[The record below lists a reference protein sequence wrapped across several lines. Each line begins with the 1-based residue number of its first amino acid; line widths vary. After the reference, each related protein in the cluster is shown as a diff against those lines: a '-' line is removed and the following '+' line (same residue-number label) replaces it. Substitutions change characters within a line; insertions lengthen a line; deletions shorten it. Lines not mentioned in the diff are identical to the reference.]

1 MRSKLRSAPRSPRL
15 RPKVIILGA
24 GISGLALAARIAP
37 RCDVTVLEAGGAAGG
52 LARTI
57 RHKGFHLDLGPHPL
71 YSTEASREDVI
82 AGLRRALGR
91 DLAEIER
98 TSAVWFNGRLF
109 KYPLKMRDILSKLSS
124 AELAG
129 YGLSFV
135 GARLGYTLGRRGR
148 GDFASWVKAR
158 YGGKVYRLYFE
169 EYTEKSWGVS
179 PPLLSAAFAAE
190 RVPETNLLDV
200 VTEAVTGRRRASA
213 ADHPHNP
220 QKARSFFPRLGV
232 GMIPDLLQR
241 EMKARGGRVLF
252 GRKAV
257 GLKMLRN
264 NAAGVA
270 VRHHHGRREVIPCDF
285 LASTIPLPELA
296 SFLVPAGEAAR
307 LRQALPYSGL
317 AFVFL
322 FLKKERVLRHKWVY
336 FPEKGIPFNRLSEIK
351 NASAACAPPG
361 RTSLCVEFACSPQEG
376 GRSSDGSYVRTAVRE
391 LRRLGFISASDVCGS
406 LVVREPNAYGLW
418 LRGFPEHYQRVQDR
432 LGEVANLA
440 SFGRQGDFQYFNL
453 DHCLLRAGEIAGR
466 IAGFFRLEGERS

>member
-1 MRSKLRSAPRSPRL
+1 MGLRPPSRRPRL
-15 RPKVIILGA
+15 RPKVVVLGA
-24 GISGLALAARIAP
+24 GISGLGLAARIAA

-57 RHKGFHLDLGPHPL
+57 RHKGFHLYLGPHPL

-82 AGLRRALGR
+82 AGLRRAMGR

-213 ADHPHNP
+213 
-220 QKARSFFPRLGV
+220 
-232 GMIPDLLQR
+232 
-241 EMKARGGRVLF
+241 
-252 GRKAV
+252 
-257 GLKMLRN
+257 
-264 NAAGVA
+264 
-270 VRHHHGRREVIPCDF
+270 
-285 LASTIPLPELA
+285 PLP
-296 SFLVPAGEAAR
+296 S
-307 LRQALPYSGL
+307 
-317 AFVFL
+317 
-322 FLKKERVLRHKWVY
+322 
-336 FPEKGIPFNRLSEIK
+336 
-351 NASAACAPPG
+351 
-361 RTSLCVEFACSPQEG
+361 TSS
-376 GRSSDGSYVRTAVRE
+376 
-391 LRRLGFISASDVCGS
+391 
-406 LVVREPNAYGLW
+406 
-418 LRGFPEHYQRVQDR
+418 
-432 LGEVANLA
+432 
-440 SFGRQGDFQYFNL
+440 
-453 DHCLLRAGEIAGR
+453 R
-466 IAGFFRLEGERS
+466 IASLDS

>member
-1 MRSKLRSAPRSPRL
+1 MNTNLRPPSRRPRL
-15 RPKVIILGA
+15 RPKVVILGA

-37 RCDVTVLEAGGAAGG
+37 RCDVTVLEAEGAVGG

-57 RHKGFHLDLGPHPL
+57 RRQGFHLDLGPHPL
-71 YSTEASREDVI
+71 YSTGASHQDII
-82 AGLRRALGR
+82 AGLRRAMGR
-91 DLAEIER
+91 DIVEIER

-109 KYPLKMRDILSKLSS
+109 KYPLKMRDILSKLSA
-124 AELAG
+124 AEMVG

-158 YGGKVYRLYFE
+158 YGRKVYRLYFE

-213 ADHPHNP
+213 PDHPHNP
-220 QKARSFFPRLGV
+220 QKALSFFPRLGV
-232 GMIPDLLQR
+232 GMIPDLLKR
-241 EMKARGGRVLF
+241 ETEARGGRVLV
-252 GRKAV
+252 GCKAV
-257 GLKMLRN
+257 GLRMLRN
-264 NAAGVA
+264 KAAGVA
-270 VRHHHGRREVIPCDF
+270 VRHRGRRGVVPCDF

-322 FLKKERVLRHKWVY
+322 FLKKERVLKHKWVY

-376 GRSSDGSYVRTAVRE
+376 GRSSDESYVRTAVSE
-391 LRRLGFISASDVCGS
+391 LRRLGFLSPSDVYGS

-418 LRGFPEHYQRVQDR
+418 LQDFFKHYQRVQSR
-432 LGEVANLA
+432 LEEVANLA

-453 DHCLLRAGEIAGR
+453 DHCLLRARETADR
-466 IAGFFRLEGERS
+466 IAGFFGLEGERP